1 MQKTGVQA
9 GRSPSVQ
16 HVSEG
21 CVIGTLDDI
30 VLVVWT
36 AQPKIEQVLELRK
49 VFELLAYRYN
59 GGSSVHVLS
68 NRPELPDKRVR
79 DEMARVT
86 ADFADQSIAS
96 ALVLY
101 GDGFWASAMRG
112 LATSLHF
119 LGTKRDRF
127 KLRVCSSIEQAAA
140 WLVPVHNERSR
151 RPANAEELAS
161 AVHQLCARAG
171 RKPKVRAS
179 NSFL

>member
-1 MQKTGVQA
+1 MEQTGNRT

-30 VLVVWT
+30 VLVIWT
-36 AQPKIEQVLELRK
+36 EQPRLDQVLELRK
-49 VFELLAYRYN
+49 VLDLISYRYSA
-59 GGSSVHVLS
+59 GSSVHVLS
-68 NRPELPDKRVR
+68 DRPGLPEKRVR

-86 ADFADQSIAS
+86 EDYADQSIAS
-96 ALVLY
+96 ALVLN

-127 KLRVCSSIEQAAA
+127 KLRVCATVEQAAA

-151 RPANAEELAS
+151 RPANVEEVAS
-161 AVHQLCARAG
+161 ALHELCTRAG
-171 RKPKVRAS
+171 KRPKVLRTRS
-179 NSFL
+179 IF